1 PAPRQGGDRRPGD
14 HPGVLIPD
22 RPGAPGI
29 GKPGRRIPAH
39 GRPRAGVSAILRRAE
54 PGWSPGGHEVASPP
68 RREEPFMT
76 APTRPPRA
84 SQPYPVAEAP
94 EPEHTDGG
102 WASVLVAAIVA
113 AVAIAVAGVI
123 AGLVVVNLRE
133 STMSESPRGS
143 TQLTSSPVA
152 AAPAGQIPEQLEIT
166 VPTEAP
172 EAPVAP
178 VTTVAAEIDTLDQA
192 SVQDGVVTVLTG
204 SYGLTE

>member
-1 PAPRQGGDRRPGD
+1 
-14 HPGVLIPD
+14 
-22 RPGAPGI
+22 
-29 GKPGRRIPAH
+29 
-39 GRPRAGVSAILRRAE
+39 
-54 PGWSPGGHEVASPP
+54 
-68 RREEPFMT
+68 MT

-204 SYGLTE
+204 SYGLTEVADASCPAGQPVVTGVRFTCSVTVSGQPMSVSVTVTSDDGVYEVSRPF